1 MTPELDSTLIK
12 LANIAAVLAAAYI
25 LRIAFEL
32 VLDAIDFLRGPQQS
46 CGHST
51 PVFAVISQH
60 PTEGDDPEAPGE
72 GPNKNPDGWKN

>member
-32 VLDAIDFLRGPQQS
+32 VLDAIDYLRGPRQQPEE
-46 CGHST
+46 GR
-51 PVFAVISQH
+51 VFMAISHH
-60 PTEGDDPEAPGE
+60 PTESDDPEAPGE